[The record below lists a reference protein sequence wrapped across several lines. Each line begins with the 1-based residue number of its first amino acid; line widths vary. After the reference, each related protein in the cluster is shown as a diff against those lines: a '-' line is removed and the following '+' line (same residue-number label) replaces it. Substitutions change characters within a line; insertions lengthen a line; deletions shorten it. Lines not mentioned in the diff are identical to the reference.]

1 MGTRRVTMRDVAKA
15 SGVSSATVSFVL
27 NNVTEQH
34 ISPAT
39 RERVEAAAR
48 DLGYVP
54 HAIAK
59 ALREGTSRIVLL
71 ALPQGIRGPGLD
83 AYTRGLD
90 DELARHGHVL
100 LVRHGSSLHGTLASV
115 VATVSPRAVIDLTGL
130 YRAEADE
137 PGAAS
142 TPVTSNDGGWVDGLA
157 AHTLVQ
163 LRHLVDAGHASIA
176 MALPDDAGWARLA
189 TVRLHFTREAA
200 ARLGIAEPPTL
211 TVPGDAASA
220 WRVVRDFRR
229 DHPEVTAVAAFDD
242 AVAMHLLSVLHELS
256 ITVPS
261 ELAVIGFDAVEYGSY
276 ATPALTSVHIDARS
290 YGERAARTVLGLEPP
305 AEPPTVATVIV
316 RESA

>member
-1 MGTRRVTMRDVAKA
+1 MRDVAKA

-71 ALPQGIRGPGLD
+71 ALPRGIRGPGLD

-90 DELARHGHVL
+90 EELARHGHVL
-100 LVRHGSSLHGTLASV
+100 LVRHGSSLPGALASV
-115 VATVSPRAVIDLTGL
+115 VATVSPRAVVDLTGL
-130 YRAEADE
+130 YRAEADGVAV
-137 PGAAS
+137 PDGAGAAS

-163 LRHLVDAGHASIA
+163 LRHLVDAGHTSIA

-189 TVRLHFTREAA
+189 TVRLHFAREAA
-200 ARLGIAEPPTL
+200 ARLSLAEPPTL
-211 TVPGDAASA
+211 TVPRDAASA
-220 WRVVRDFRR
+220 RRAVRDFRR

-242 AVAMHLLSVLHELS
+242 AVAMHLLSVLLRLRVA
-256 ITVPS
+256 VPS
-261 ELAVIGFDAVEYGSY
+261 ELAVIGFDAVEYGAF
-276 ATPALTSVHIDARS
+276 ATPPLTSVHIDAGS

-305 AEPPTVATVIV
+305 AEPPTAATVIV

>member
-15 SGVSSATVSFVL
+15 SGVSTATVSFVL

-39 RERVEAAAR
+39 RNRVEAAAR

-130 YRAEADE
+130 YRAETDE
-137 PGAAS
+137 AGAPS

-163 LRHLVDAGHASIA
+163 LRHLVDTGHTSIA
-176 MALPDDAGWARLA
+176 MALPGDAGWARLA

-200 ARLGIAEPPTL
+200 ARLGIPEPPTL

-220 WRVVRDFRR
+220 RRVVRDFRR

-242 AVAMHLLSVLHELS
+242 AVAMHLLSVLHELGV
-256 ITVPS
+256 TVPS

-276 ATPALTSVHIDARS
+276 ATPALTSVHIDAGS

-305 AEPPTVATVIV
+305 AEPPTAATVIV
-316 RESA
+316 RKSV